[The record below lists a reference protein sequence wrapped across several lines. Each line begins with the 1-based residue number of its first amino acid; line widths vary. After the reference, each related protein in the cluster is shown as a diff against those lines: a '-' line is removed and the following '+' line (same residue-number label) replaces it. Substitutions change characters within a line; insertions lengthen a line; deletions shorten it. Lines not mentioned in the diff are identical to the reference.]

1 MVSAYDDLIRTAVA
15 AYARASGEIGADV
28 QRQAEL
34 VEDLFHSQR
43 EFLLSSC
50 RGRSPSAAGTGPEQA
65 NRMRD
70 IKAMVAAQQQGDR
83 GAHPAHLQVNFISGI
98 PCHNKYPHSTRR
110 GGVRNDEKKVI

>member
-1 MVSAYDDLIRTAVA
+1 MVAAYDDLVRTAVA

-28 QRQAEL
+28 RRQAEL

-70 IKAMVAAQQQGDR
+70 VKAMAAAQQQQGDR
-83 GAHPAHLQVNFISGI
+83 GVAHPAHLQVR
-98 PCHNKYPHSTRR
+98 KLHSAIM
-110 GGVRNDEKKVI
+110 K

>member
-15 AYARASGEIGADV
+15 AYARASAEIGADV
-28 QRQAEL
+28 RRQAEL

-50 RGRSPSAAGTGPEQA
+50 QGRSPSAAGTGPEQA

-70 IKAMVAAQQQGDR
+70 VKAMAAAQQQGDR
-83 GAHPAHLQVNFISGI
+83 GAHPAHLQVNFISESLVI
-98 PCHNKYPHSTRR
+98 TDDKYPHSTRR
-110 GGVRNDEKKVI
+110 GGVSNAEIK

>member
-1 MVSAYDDLIRTAVA
+1 MVSAYDDLVRTAVA

-28 QRQAEL
+28 RRQAEL

-70 IKAMVAAQQQGDR
+70 VKAMAAEHAQQGDR
-83 GAHPAHLQVNFISGI
+83 GGAHPAHLQVRQL
-98 PCHNKYPHSTRR
+98 HSAI
-110 GGVRNDEKKVI
+110 EL

>member
-1 MVSAYDDLIRTAVA
+1 MVSAYDDLVRTAVA

-28 QRQAEL
+28 RRQAEL

-70 IKAMVAAQQQGDR
+70 VKAMATAQQQQGDR
-83 GAHPAHLQVNFISGI
+83 GGAHPAHLQVRQL
-98 PCHNKYPHSTRR
+98 HSAIM
-110 GGVRNDEKKVI
+110 K